1 MHLATNI
8 PAKSSLPISQR
19 DCFYPRCTD
28 KKAPLT
34 HIHLSC
40 IIIKTIFEQI
50 YRIHL
55 FKWSLQLIKVASRFC
70 MLGIRSCTY
79 AEQWKETSG
88 LLKPVTNKC
97 YTKAYSH
104 SYMPISPM
112 QTWQF
117 VNLHA
122 CQRLNVWSPTREMGK
137 ITENWTNEVNLWL
150 EEHFYTLLWC
160 SLIKTKKYFPVF
172 SPFKVIRN

>member
-1 MHLATNI
+1 
-8 PAKSSLPISQR
+8 
-19 DCFYPRCTD
+19 
-28 KKAPLT
+28 
-34 HIHLSC
+34 
-40 IIIKTIFEQI
+40 
-50 YRIHL
+50 
-55 FKWSLQLIKVASRFC
+55 

-137 ITENWTNEVNLWL
+137 ITEN
-150 EEHFYTLLWC
+150 
-160 SLIKTKKYFPVF
+160 
-172 SPFKVIRN
+172 